1 MFTRIT
7 RPWAEFL
14 LVTVTLFW
22 GGTFPLVKEAIAEV
36 PVMAFLWI
44 RFAAAALLLA
54 ALAGRG
60 LTSLD
65 RRGVGRGVLLG
76 TLLFLSYLF
85 QTWGLAQ
92 TSSANT
98 GFLTGLNV
106 IWVPL
111 LAGPLL
117 AKPPAPGARAGVALA
132 LCGLLLLTWH
142 WPWSFNPGDLMVL
155 VCSLFVALH
164 ILGLDALTEGYD
176 GRALTFVQI
185 ATMTVWAFLGSWIY
199 EPVTWPRSW
208 SQELLV
214 ALVITVVFATVYAFW
229 AMTSFQRLTTPT
241 RAALIYTLEPVFAA
255 FFSVLLLAERL
266 TPLAWLG
273 GALIVFGMVCAEAW
287 PHLFRR
293 GSNRGA
299 HDGEI
304 LEPAGGN

>member
-1 MFTRIT
+1 MRFRVN

-22 GGTFPLVKEAIAEV
+22 GGTFPLVKAAVAEV

-44 RFAAAALLLA
+44 RFAFAALLLA
-54 ALAGRG
+54 LLAGRG
-60 LTSLD
+60 LRSLD
-65 RRGVGRGVLLG
+65 RRGVGKGILLG
-76 TLLFLSYLF
+76 ALLFLSYLF

-106 IWVPL
+106 VWVPL

-117 AKPPAPGARAGVALA
+117 AKPPAAGARIGVVLA
-132 LCGLLLLTWH
+132 LLGLLLLTWH
-142 WPWSFNPGDLMVL
+142 WPWAINVGDALVV

-185 ATMTVWAFLGSWIY
+185 ATMAVLGFLGSWFY

-208 SQELLV
+208 SNELLV
-214 ALVITVVFATVYAFW
+214 ALVITSLFATVYAFW
-229 AMTSFQRLTTPT
+229 VMTSFQRLTTPT

-255 FFSVLLLAERL
+255 FFSVLLLEEQL
-266 TPLAWLG
+266 SSLAWAG
-273 GALIVFGMVCAEAW
+273 GGLIVFGMICAEAW
-287 PHLFRR
+287 PYLAARR
-293 GSNRGA
+293 LANRVISEA
-299 HDGEI
+299 AE
-304 LEPAGGN
+304 